1 MNAGKLV
8 AIVQLN
14 GVGKSGVESCGPRR
28 GELCPCIGTDGRIV
42 SCNAYMLNTSIHNI
56 CELYHNYDIITTR
69 NEN

>member
-1 MNAGKLV
+1 MNAGKFV

-42 SCNAYMLNTSIHNI
+42 S
-56 CELYHNYDIITTR
+56 
-69 NEN
+69 